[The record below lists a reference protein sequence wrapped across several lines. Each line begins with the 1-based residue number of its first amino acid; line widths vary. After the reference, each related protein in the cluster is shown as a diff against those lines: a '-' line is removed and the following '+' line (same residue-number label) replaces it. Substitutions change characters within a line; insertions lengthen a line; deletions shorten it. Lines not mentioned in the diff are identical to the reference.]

1 MLKIRADQMV
11 TMKKNYMCAYKKF
24 GNCMPMSSSQYQL
37 SSAYYYKFQTKWPY
51 EVFSE
56 SYNVLLSLMENYVE
70 RKYKK
75 IDGIE
80 VKPGVGGIVAAI
92 HDFVGTDTIDID
104 IEIPDQIIMLD
115 PALPEKDEVYQ
126 RIASRY
132 QSILESLSTDYAEH
146 VKVKINKIQI
156 FREIHMCH
164 PSLLLWIFLDAT

>member
-1 MLKIRADQMV
+1 MLKIRSDQMV

-56 SYNVLLSLMENYVE
+56 SYNVLYSLYENYIE
-70 RKYKK
+70 KISNS
-75 IDGIE
+75 IDGVEI
-80 VKPGVGGIVAAI
+80 KPGVGGIVAAI
-92 HDFVGTDTIDID
+92 HDFVGTNNMDID

-115 PALPEKDEVYQ
+115 PGLPEKDEVYQ

-132 QSILESLSTDYAEH
+132 QTILEGLSSDYNEH
-146 VKVKINKIQI
+146 LKVYI
-156 FREIHMCH
+156 
-164 PSLLLWIFLDAT
+164 

>member
-56 SYNVLLSLMENYVE
+56 SYNVLFSLLKNYIA
-70 RKYKK
+70 KMQNNS
-75 IDGIE
+75 IDALEIR
-80 VKPGVGGIVAAI
+80 PGLGGVVATM
-92 HDFVGTDTIDID
+92 HDFFSTDILDVD

-115 PALPEKDEVYQ
+115 PGLPEKDEVYQ
-126 RIASRY
+126 RIAMRY
-132 QSILESLSTDYAEH
+132 QAILEGLNSDYLQNR
-146 VKVKINKIQI
+146 VSRI
-156 FREIHMCH
+156 
-164 PSLLLWIFLDAT
+164 